1 MKVLHIDC
9 SVRNDRSVSR
19 ELSGFFI
26 SLLKKKSPGLSL
38 DYLDLATAAP
48 EHVSALFIEGNY
60 SQPELRT
67 PEMVAE
73 LAASDVLIDRLHDA
87 DVYVIGM
94 PMYNFSI
101 PSNFKVFI
109 DNIVRIGRTF
119 RLTESGFEGLLKEK
133 KVYVINTRGVDFAH
147 GLIAPMDQLVPYLRT
162 IFGFVG
168 LDDAAFIN
176 VFPVKFGAPETL
188 AKAIQDAKEEIAEQ
202 VSRL

>member
-26 SLLKKKSPGLSL
+26 NQLKEKSPGVSL

-119 RLTESGFEGLLKEK
+119 RLTESGFEGLLKGK

-147 GLIAPMDQLVPYLRT
+147 GLIAPMDQLVPYLKT

-188 AKAIQDAKEEIAEQ
+188 AKAIQNAKEEIAEQ
-202 VSRL
+202 VNRL